1 MPIFKRKHLN
11 LILQGKKT
19 QTRRISRYRLKIGK
33 AYAIRSKMLE
43 PAQARIVITR
53 AWRQQLR
60 DLTPED
66 VRKEGFNSF
75 TEFRQAWIEI
85 YGSWNPNQIVTAY
98 EFRLLTQKQKCRSRR
113 IGNREKSKVKR
124 EPAEEIDMWTSQRMH
139 MECICF

>member
-1 MPIFKRKHLN
+1 MPIFKPKHLN

-33 AYAIRSKMLE
+33 AYAVRSKMLE
-43 PAQARIVITR
+43 PAQARIIIIR

-75 TEFRQAWIEI
+75 TEFRQAWKEI
-85 YGSWNPNQIVTAY
+85 YGTWNPDQIVTAY
-98 EFRLLTQKQKCRSRR
+98 EFRLLTQKQKHRSER
-113 IGNREKSKVKR
+113 NRKQGLGV
-124 EPAEEIDMWTSQRMH
+124 
-139 MECICF
+139 

>member
-1 MPIFKRKHLN
+1 MPIFKPKHLN

-33 AYAIRSKMLE
+33 AYAVRSKMLE

-66 VRKEGFNSF
+66 VRKEGFTSF
-75 TEFRQAWIEI
+75 TEFRQAWIDI
-85 YGSWNPNQIVTAY
+85 YSSWNPDQIVTAY
-98 EFRLLTQKQKCRSRR
+98 EFRLLTQKQKHRSRR
-113 IGNREKSKVKR
+113 NRSSRLGV
-124 EPAEEIDMWTSQRMH
+124 
-139 MECICF
+139 

>member
-11 LILQGKKT
+11 LILQGTKT

-33 AYAIRSKMLE
+33 AYAVRSKMLE

-60 DLTPED
+60 NLTPED

-75 TEFRQAWIEI
+75 TEFRQAWKEI
-85 YGSWNPNQIVTAY
+85 YGTWNPDQIVTAY
-98 EFRLLTQKQKCRSRR
+98 EFRLLTQKQKHHPRRNRPSRL
-113 IGNREKSKVKR
+113 SV
-124 EPAEEIDMWTSQRMH
+124 
-139 MECICF
+139 

>member
-11 LILQGKKT
+11 LILKGTKT

-33 AYAIRSKMLE
+33 AYAVRSKMLE

-60 DLTPED
+60 NLTPEE

-75 TEFRQAWIEI
+75 TEFREAWIDI
-85 YGSWNPNQIVTAY
+85 YGNWNPDQIVAAY
-98 EFRLLTQKQKCRSRR
+98 EFRLLTQKQKHRSRR
-113 IGNREKSKVKR
+113 NRKQELGV
-124 EPAEEIDMWTSQRMH
+124 
-139 MECICF
+139 

>member
-1 MPIFKRKHLN
+1 MAIFKRKYID

-33 AYAIRSKMLE
+33 AYAIRTGMLE
-43 PAQARIVITR
+43 PAQARIRIIR

-85 YGSWNPNQIVTAY
+85 YGSWNPDQIVTAY
-98 EFRLLTQKQKCRSRR
+98 EFRLLASAKKDRPSPAATGPRHEPRKQ
-113 IGNREKSKVKR
+113 V
-124 EPAEEIDMWTSQRMH
+124 
-139 MECICF
+139 

>member
-1 MPIFKRKHLN
+1 MAIFKRKYID

-33 AYAIRSKMLE
+33 AYAVRSKMFE
-43 PAQARIVITR
+43 PAKTRITITR

-75 TEFRQAWIEI
+75 TEFRQAWIQI
-85 YGSWNPNQIVTAY
+85 YGTWNPDQIVTAY
-98 EFRLLTQKQKCRSRR
+98 EFRLLTQKQKHRSRR
-113 IGNREKSKVKR
+113 NRPSRLGV
-124 EPAEEIDMWTSQRMH
+124 
-139 MECICF
+139 

>member
-43 PAQARIVITR
+43 PAKTRITITR

-66 VRKEGFNSF
+66 VHKEGFNSF
-75 TEFRQAWIEI
+75 TEFRQAWIDI
-85 YGSWNPNQIVTAY
+85 YGSWNPDQIVAAY
-98 EFRLLTQKQKCRSRR
+98 EFRLLTQKQKYRSRR
-113 IGNREKSKVKR
+113 NRKQEEKQS
-124 EPAEEIDMWTSQRMH
+124 
-139 MECICF
+139 

>member
-1 MPIFKRKHLN
+1 MAIFKRKYID

-33 AYAIRSKMLE
+33 AYAVRSKMFE
-43 PAQARIVITR
+43 PAKTRITITR

-60 DLTPED
+60 NLTPED

-85 YGSWNPNQIVTAY
+85 YGTWNPDQIVTAY
-98 EFRLLTQKQKCRSRR
+98 EFRLLTQKQKYRPRR
-113 IGNREKSKVKR
+113 NRKQGLGV
-124 EPAEEIDMWTSQRMH
+124 
-139 MECICF
+139 

>member
-1 MPIFKRKHLN
+1 MPIFKPKHLN

-33 AYAIRSKMLE
+33 AYAVRSKMLE

-85 YGSWNPNQIVTAY
+85 YGTWNPDQIVAAY
-98 EFRLLTQKQKCRSRR
+98 EFCVLTQKQKHCLRR
-113 IGNREKSKVKR
+113 NRKQGLGV
-124 EPAEEIDMWTSQRMH
+124 
-139 MECICF
+139 

>member
-33 AYAIRSKMLE
+33 AYAVRSKMLE

-60 DLTPED
+60 DLAPED
-66 VRKEGFNSF
+66 VHKEGFTSF
-75 TEFRQAWIEI
+75 TKFRQAWIEI
-85 YGSWNPNQIVTAY
+85 YGTWNPDQIVTAY
-98 EFRLLTQKQKCRSRR
+98 EFRLLTQKQKHRPRR
-113 IGNREKSKVKR
+113 NRKQGLGV
-124 EPAEEIDMWTSQRMH
+124 
-139 MECICF
+139 

>member
-75 TEFRQAWIEI
+75 TEFRQAWIQI
-85 YGSWNPNQIVTAY
+85 YGTWNPDQIVTAY
-98 EFRLLTQKQKCRSRR
+98 EFRLLTQKQKHRSRR
-113 IGNREKSKVKR
+113 NRPSRLGV
-124 EPAEEIDMWTSQRMH
+124 
-139 MECICF
+139 